1 MASRSLLLY
10 PPFAKDGFPRS
21 GRNLWQILDACFEGL
36 GRHTARMGGRT
47 IILLGALAAA
57 GLTAA
62 LLGTLAHGTLGIPRS
77 EIRADALGSAALLA
91 IVWGA
96 SYFREPRQ

>member
-1 MASRSLLLY
+1 
-10 PPFAKDGFPRS
+10 
-21 GRNLWQILDACFEGL
+21 
-36 GRHTARMGGRT
+36 MGGRT

-62 LLGTLAHGTLGIPRS
+62 LLGMLAHETLGISRS
-77 EIRADALGSAALLA
+77 EIRADALGSAVLLA

-96 SYFREPRQ
+96 SYFREPGSRSQPATTRRLCESTTRTRGRTSSGAAPKHASLVDRAAAPGS

>member
-1 MASRSLLLY
+1 
-10 PPFAKDGFPRS
+10 
-21 GRNLWQILDACFEGL
+21 
-36 GRHTARMGGRT
+36 MGGRT
-47 IILLGALAAA
+47 IILLGALAVA

-62 LLGTLAHGTLGIPRS
+62 LLGMLAHETLG
-77 EIRADALGSAALLA
+77 AVLLA

>member
-1 MASRSLLLY
+1 
-10 PPFAKDGFPRS
+10 
-21 GRNLWQILDACFEGL
+21 
-36 GRHTARMGGRT
+36 MGGRT

-57 GLTAA
+57 ELTA
-62 LLGTLAHGTLGIPRS
+62 LLGMLAHETLGISRS
-77 EIRADALGSAALLA
+77 EIRADALGSAVLLA

>member
-1 MASRSLLLY
+1 MDFLGVVGIY
-10 PPFAKDGFPRS
+10 GKS
-21 GRNLWQILDACFEGL
+21 GMLALRAFGGIL
-36 GRHTARMGGRT
+36 RMGGRT
-47 IILLGALAAA
+47 IILLGALAVA

-62 LLGTLAHGTLGIPRS
+62 LLGMLAHETLGISRS
-77 EIRADALGSAALLA
+77 EIRADALGSAVLLA

>member
-1 MASRSLLLY
+1 MDFLGVVVIY
-10 PPFAKDGFPRS
+10 GKS
-21 GRNLWQILDACFEGL
+21 GMLALRALGGILPAWV
-36 GRHTARMGGRT
+36 GRT
-47 IILLGALAAA
+47 IILLGALAVA

-62 LLGTLAHGTLGIPRS
+62 LLGMLAHETLGISRS
-77 EIRADALGSAALLA
+77 EIRADALGSAVLLA